1 MSGIIPPAMSAV
13 TTAFKA
19 RYYAGESA
27 KIAVEATDATAVKVV
42 CGSSSYS
49 LSEDDGVWSASIPT
63 DSLVGRMVWTVFVT
77 LSDGSVEVPDGGRG
91 ASLVLCAGR
100 SPKWEVVEKIDEAIR
115 SWGTSPNRSIS
126 IGEISI
132 TYKSLDELLA
142 IRAQYV
148 QQAEAEESGAASSGG
163 VRMVEVCF

>member
-1 MSGIIPPAMSAV
+1 MSAV
-13 TTAFKA
+13 TTVFKA

-49 LSEDDGVWSASIPT
+49 LSESEDDGVWSASIPT

-77 LSDGSVEVPDGGRG
+77 LSDGSAEVPDGGRG
-91 ASLVLCAGR
+91 AFLVLCAGR

-148 QQAEAEESGAASSGG
+148 QQAEAEESGASPSGG